1 VALFRQRTI
10 AGIAH
15 SFPET
20 ITYDDRD
27 PRDCSSAMVD
37 RRTYRIHFGGLDSP
51 SLTSGSDCFTY
62 QYPRSPQGA
71 VSKNPGG
78 IMKPVLLIGIALI
91 LLGIVALSYER
102 ITYTTKEKVID
113 IGPIHATAERE
124 KSIPLPPLLGGL
136 ALIAGIGLVAIGYKK
151 S

>member
-1 VALFRQRTI
+1 
-10 AGIAH
+10 
-15 SFPET
+15 
-20 ITYDDRD
+20 
-27 PRDCSSAMVD
+27 
-37 RRTYRIHFGGLDSP
+37 
-51 SLTSGSDCFTY
+51 
-62 QYPRSPQGA
+62 
-71 VSKNPGG
+71 
-78 IMKPVLLIGIALI
+78 MKPVLLIGIALI

-136 ALIAGIGLVAIGYKK
+136 ALVAGIGVVAVGYKK

>member
-1 VALFRQRTI
+1 
-10 AGIAH
+10 
-15 SFPET
+15 
-20 ITYDDRD
+20 
-27 PRDCSSAMVD
+27 
-37 RRTYRIHFGGLDSP
+37 
-51 SLTSGSDCFTY
+51 
-62 QYPRSPQGA
+62 
-71 VSKNPGG
+71 
-78 IMKPVLLIGIALI
+78 MKPVLLIGIALI

-136 ALIAGIGLVAIGYKK
+136 AVVAGIGLVAVGYKK